1 MTEKHQANISIN
13 KDSIK
18 CLKFQTGAH
27 VSQRQCNN
35 IVHEIQALVFKE
47 TFLEM

>member
-18 CLKFQTGAH
+18 CLKFQTDAH
-27 VSQRQCNN
+27 VGQRHCNYICHKYQA
-35 IVHEIQALVFKE
+35 IVL
-47 TFLEM
+47 L